1 MNWPLLAAGAL
12 SLSAA
17 AIHGV
22 VGDRIIRRIDGAR
35 LPGNPFEG
43 LSTML
48 LIRVTWHFV
57 TIAFAVVGLAL
68 VLVGAQPRVEG
79 AVGVASLA
87 GAAFACWGMFALI
100 VGFSRGGLRVFRS
113 HPAPVI
119 FLVTVSLIAWG
130 GIQL

>member
-1 MNWPLLAAGAL
+1 MNWSLIAAGAL
-12 SLSAA
+12 SLTAS

-22 VGDRIIRRIDGAR
+22 VGDRIIRRIDATT
-35 LPGNPFEG
+35 LPGSPFEG

-68 VLVGAQPRVEG
+68 AVIGVVPRIEG
-79 AVGVASLA
+79 GVGVAFVA
-87 GAAFACWGMFALI
+87 GAAFASWSLFALI
-100 VGFSRGGLRVFRS
+100 VGFKRGGIRVFRS
-113 HPAPVI
+113 HPGPII
-119 FLVTVSLIAWG
+119 FVLTAGLIAWG